1 MMPTLSVMAPAKLNL
16 FLHITGQREDGYH
29 TLQTLFQLLDWGDTL
44 TFDRND
50 SGKVTLES
58 PDLGFEQADN
68 LIMAAARQIH
78 QPGLGAHIVLDK
90 QIPIGGG
97 LGGGSSNAAT
107 TLMALN
113 LLWDLNIE
121 PLTLLDIGASLG
133 ADVPVFLAGH
143 TAWAEGIGEALT
155 PVELDSKWYVVIF
168 PQTPVN
174 TGEIFSKRQ
183 LTRDTPAIT
192 IATFFEGHSRNDCQP
207 VVIDLYPEIG
217 KALAWLGSFAESRL
231 TGTGACVFASF
242 ASQAEAD
249 AVRCQVPTYWNV
261 MVARGVNESP
271 ALKQL
276 VLTR

>member
-1 MMPTLSVMAPAKLNL
+1 MATLSVMAPAKLNL

-58 PDLGFEQADN
+58 SDLGFDQADN
-68 LIMAAARQIH
+68 LILAAARQIH

-143 TAWAEGIGEALT
+143 TAWAEGIGETLT
-155 PVELDSKWYVVIF
+155 PVELGNKWYVVIF

-174 TGEIFSKRQ
+174 TGEIFSKGQ

-207 VVIDLYPEIG
+207 VVVDLYPEIG

-231 TGTGACVFASF
+231 TGTGACVFAGF
-242 ASQAEAD
+242 ASQPEAD
-249 AVRCQVPTYWNV
+249 AVRCQVPNYWSV
-261 MVARGVNESP
+261 VVARGVNQSP

>member
-1 MMPTLSVMAPAKLNL
+1 MPTLSVMAPAKLNL

-78 QPGLGAHIVLDK
+78 RPGLGAHIVLDK
-90 QIPIGGG
+90 KIPIGGG

-107 TLMALN
+107 TLMALS
-113 LLWDLNIE
+113 LLWGLNIE
-121 PLTLLDIGASLG
+121 PQAMLDIGASLG

-249 AVRCQVPTYWNV
+249 AVRCQVPNYWSV
-261 MVARGVNESP
+261 VVARGVNQSP